1 MLMLLLLLTI
11 SLWRCHRFVYLPQ
24 SRAWEMQF
32 SARPMWQRVDA
43 RPQSR
48 TANTDRW
55 YSSVAVRS
63 VAAAGP
69 WSKTIAE
76 PRKCPWNSDRASFAA
91 GNSRR
96 HPVQGWKGGRERE
109 RGGVNTQ
116 SEYTYDIY
124 RPLIVTTGVHHIE
137 HIAHACCHRHVC
149 HGHLCGFV
157 GAAVGAA
164 LLQLLARTLY
174 LSGGRR
180 REN

>member
-1 MLMLLLLLTI
+1 MNCELPQSLHFKASWWKEMLMLLLLLTI

-109 RGGVNTQ
+109 REGVLIHNQ
-116 SEYTYDIY
+116 SILMTSTD
-124 RPLIVTTGVHHIE
+124 R
-137 HIAHACCHRHVC
+137 
-149 HGHLCGFV
+149 
-157 GAAVGAA
+157 
-164 LLQLLARTLY
+164 
-174 LSGGRR
+174 S
-180 REN
+180 